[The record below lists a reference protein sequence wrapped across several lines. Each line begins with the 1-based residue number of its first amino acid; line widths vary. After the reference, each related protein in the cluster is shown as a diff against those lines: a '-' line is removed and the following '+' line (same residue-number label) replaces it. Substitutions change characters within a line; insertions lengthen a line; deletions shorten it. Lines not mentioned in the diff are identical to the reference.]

1 MSSGDWLDLY
11 KKKVCTAE
19 EAARAVKSG
28 DRMMNPLGL
37 GQPTILI
44 MDAIA
49 DRKDE
54 LKDCEFNALLTLRP
68 YKIFKPE
75 YRGSFRINAGFLGT
89 SNVRSCFPENEGY
102 GRYVPVSSFST
113 SKQYTYY
120 RRPDVVVFM
129 MTPPDKDGFVN
140 LGPDLFYTRAMIEGV
155 QTSKGVIGGARVVIG
170 EENDQYPPAFGFTKL
185 HVSKLTHIVRN
196 SAKLPALPP
205 PTPAEAH
212 HKIAENVVNLLRDR
226 DTIQIGI
233 GALPM
238 VVSDLIIK
246 SDLKDIGILTEMLP
260 TGAPQWVEKGICTG
274 KYKKFRPGEINCT
287 FMGPSA
293 ELYEFIQKN
302 EFVKF
307 FPSNMTNHPAILG
320 AEDQLVGVN
329 GALEIDLAGQIASL
343 TCGERIFSGHG
354 GQIDFAMACR
364 MSEFGRMIIAT
375 ESLGRDENRNPIS
388 RIVKFL
394 KPGGLVNIPAHLVDY
409 VVTENGIAGPMEGMS
424 IAERAEALI
433 KVAHPKFQ
441 DDLVKAAKERGFVA

>member
-1 MSSGDWLDLY
+1 MSGNWMDIY
-11 KKKVCTAE
+11 KKKLCTAE

-28 DRMMNPLGL
+28 DRIMNPLCL
-37 GQPTILI
+37 GQPTNLI

-49 DRKDE
+49 DRKGE

-75 YRGSFRINAGFLGT
+75 YRGSFRINSGFLGT
-89 SNVRSCFPENEGY
+89 PNVRSCFPESESY

-113 SKQYTYY
+113 SKQYSYY
-120 RRPDVVVFM
+120 RRPDVVILMV
-129 MTPPDKDGFVN
+129 TPPDKDGFVN
-140 LGPDLFYTRAMIEGV
+140 LGPDLFYTRSMVEGL
-155 QTSKGVIGGARVVIG
+155 QTSRGIVGGARVVIA
-170 EENDQYPPAFGFTKL
+170 EENDQYPPAFGHTKL
-185 HVSKLTHIVRN
+185 HISKITHIVRN
-196 SAKLPALPP
+196 SVKLPAPPP
-205 PTPAEAH
+205 PTPTDAH
-212 HKIAENVVNLLRDR
+212 HKIAANVVSLLRDR

-238 VVSDLIIK
+238 VVSDLIVK
-246 SDLKDIGILTEMLP
+246 SDLKDIGVLTEMLP

-287 FMGPSA
+287 FMGPSQD
-293 ELYEFIQKN
+293 LYEFIQKN

-307 FPSNMTNHPAILG
+307 FPSIMTNHPSVLG
-320 AEDQLVGVN
+320 AEDQLVGIN
-329 GALEIDLAGQIASL
+329 GALEIDLAGQVASL

-354 GQIDFAMACR
+354 GQIDFAMGCR

-375 ESLGRDENRNPIS
+375 ESVGRDENRNPIS

-394 KPGGLVNIPAHLVDY
+394 KPGGLVNIPAHLVDF
-409 VVTENGIAGPMEGMS
+409 VVTENGVAGPLEGMS
-424 IAERAEALI
+424 IAERTEELI

-441 DDLVKAAKERGFVA
+441 DELVKAAKERGIFK